1 MVSKEID
8 TRRIML
14 VTKRNGTHE
23 PLDLSKLNA
32 VVAWACNGDEALPP
46 IKGVSVS
53 QIEMTAN
60 PHFSNKIKTK
70 DIHEMLIKAAA
81 DLISED
87 AVNYDQVAAR
97 LTWLA
102 VRKEAFG
109 SNIPP
114 HLFEV
119 VKKNVALGV
128 YTPELLELYT
138 PEEFD
143 ELNDMIDHD
152 RDDLF
157 KYAGSVQMRRKYL
170 VQNRK
175 TKQVYETFQFPYILV
190 AAILFR
196 DYPKETRLSFIK
208 KFYDLASLHYISL
221 PTPIMAGLR
230 TNVKQFSSC
239 TLIDCGDSLESIK
252 ATGNA
257 IIDYA
262 SRKAGIGLNIGRLR
276 AEGQPVR
283 NGDAVTTGVIPFLK
297 KLNGDLK
304 CVAQG
309 AVRGASCSVNY
320 PGWHLEFEKLI
331 ELKNNKGTDETR
343 IRTLDY
349 VVAINGTMLKRLVT
363 GGNITLFSP
372 EEVPD
377 LYEAFYSADLEKF
390 EELYEKY
397 ENSSK
402 VVKKTIPAAE
412 YFTKL
417 MNERFETGRI
427 YIFFA
432 DNVNRHSPF
441 YESIYMT
448 NLCTEVAQVTS
459 PMALNDSLLNLCTLG
474 AINWGKFSKIL
485 TEKEEKILRDCC
497 QILVR
502 GLDALLSY
510 QEYPVEAAQRATE
523 LYRPLGIGLIGYAHW
538 LAKGKSTWGS
548 DEALLNT
555 ETLIEKQAYYL
566 TEASIDLAKEFGPL
580 KIPTKY
586 SNGIVPRDMCKI
598 PVNDLSMDWDKI
610 IADLKEFG
618 IRNGTLMTLMPSET
632 SSQLSNETN
641 GIEAPLHLITVKGSK
656 DGVPPQVV
664 PEYSKLNHV
673 YQTRWNV
680 DTKDYLKT
688 VAVFQKYVDQ
698 SISCNPSYDPSK
710 GEITMSRL
718 IEDLILAYKLGQ
730 KTWYYCQV
738 NDSSGDDVEED
749 GCESGAC
756 KL

>member
-1 MVSKEID
+1 MQ
-8 TRRIML
+8 
-14 VTKRNGTHE
+14 VTKRNGSLE
-23 PLDLSKLNA
+23 QLDLSKLHA
-32 VVAWACNGDEALPP
+32 VVYWSCNGDEVLPQ

-60 PHFSNKIKTK
+60 PHFSNKIKTR

-87 AVNYDQVAAR
+87 AVNYDHVAAR

-109 SNIPP
+109 SNNPP
-114 HLFEV
+114 HLFDV
-119 VKKNVALGV
+119 IKKNIQAGV
-128 YTPELLELYT
+128 YTPELLQMYT
-138 PEEFD
+138 SEEYN
-143 ELNDMIDHD
+143 ELNEMIDHN

-157 KYAGSVQMRRKYL
+157 KYAGSIQMRKKYL

-175 TKQVYETFQFPYILV
+175 TKQVHESFQFPYILV

-196 DYPKETRLSFIK
+196 EYPKDTRMGFIK
-208 KFYDLASLHYISL
+208 KFYDLASQHYISL

-239 TLIDCGDSLESIK
+239 TIIDCGDSLDSIK

-283 NGDAVTTGVIPFLK
+283 GGDAVTTGVIPFLK
-297 KLNGDLK
+297 KFNGDLK
-304 CVAQG
+304 SCAQG
-309 AVRGASCSVNY
+309 AVRSASGSINY

-331 ELKNNKGTDETR
+331 ELKNNKGTEETR

-349 VVAINGTMLKRLVT
+349 VVAINGLMLKRLVT

-377 LYEAFYSADLEKF
+377 LYEAFYSPDLEKF
-390 EELYEKY
+390 TELYEKY
-397 ENSSK
+397 EASSK
-402 VVKKTIPAAE
+402 VIKKTISAAD
-412 YFTKL
+412 YFSKL

-427 YIFFA
+427 YIMFA

-441 YESIYMT
+441 YESVYMT
-448 NLCTEVAQVTS
+448 NLCTEILLS
-459 PMALNDSLLNLCTLG
+459 SMPMGSDNSLLPLCTLG
-474 AINWGKFSKIL
+474 AVNWGKFSKIL
-485 TEKEEKILRDCC
+485 TEKEERILRDCC

-502 GLDALLSY
+502 ALDALLSY
-510 QEYPVEAAQRATE
+510 QDYPVEAAERATMM
-523 LYRPLGIGLIGYAHW
+523 YRPLGIGLIGYAHW
-538 LAKGKSTWGS
+538 LAKGRLTWGS
-548 DEALLNT
+548 DDALLNT

-566 TEASIDLAKEFGPL
+566 TEASVDIAKEFGPL
-580 KIPTKY
+580 DINTKY
-586 SNGIVPRDMCKI
+586 SDGTVPRDLCSI
-598 PVNDLSMDWDKI
+598 PVNTPTMDWNQLSH
-610 IADLKEFG
+610 DLQEHG
-618 IRNGTLMTLMPSET
+618 IRNACLMAFAPTET

-641 GIEAPLHLITVKGSK
+641 GIEAPLHLITIKGSK

-664 PEYSKLNHV
+664 PEYSKLNHS
-673 YQTRWNV
+673 YETRWEV
-680 DTKDYLKT
+680 HTHDYLKT

-698 SISCNPSYDPSK
+698 SISCNTSYDPAK
-710 GEITMSRL
+710 GEITMSKL
-718 IEDLILAYKLGQ
+718 IGDLILAYKLGI
-730 KTWYYCQV
+730 KTLYYNQT
-738 NDSSGDDVEED
+738 NDQSGDDIEDD
-749 GCESGAC
+749 GCAGGAC